1 MSELFF
7 SYEEQRP
14 RLLVTVA
21 TGKNYLERWK
31 KNALPSWKTY
41 ADAHNFGIMAL
52 SESLVP
58 NDAHA
63 GWNKFKMLAQLKTRI
78 SADSGLVIMD
88 ADQVISPLAPDLTG
102 FFAEEKFGV
111 VPEHYGRYQKL
122 LSFLRQAHLDPQYPL
137 DSYLLATPEMSYRE
151 TDFPELQSLRF
162 YSAGLIIVPSSL
174 RDSLEAFSDY
184 GPEDK
189 SARLDGGGDQIPFLK
204 FLNKSSILPLPAEW
218 QGIWPQILAVR
229 YPFLYANPDRKLA
242 AYALASALAD
252 FHCVHFATTWP
263 EKDFWDIDFRPAWNE
278 IFESGRNPINLREY
292 IESSVS
298 PRIYGQIRSPD
309 SFFPK
314 AGD

>member
-1 MSELFF
+1 MFF
-7 SYEEQRP
+7 SYQAQRP

-31 KNALPSWKTY
+31 TNALPSWTAY

-52 SESLVP
+52 SESLVAD
-58 NDAHA
+58 DAHA
-63 GWNKFKMLAQLKTRI
+63 GWNKFKMLARLKTQI
-78 SADSGLVIMD
+78 SADTDLVIMD
-88 ADQVISPLAPDLTG
+88 ADQIISPLAPDLTG
-102 FFAEEKFGV
+102 FFAEKKFGV

-151 TDFPELQSLRF
+151 TEFTELQSLQF

-204 FLNKSSILPLPAEW
+204 FLSRNSIHPLPAQW

-229 YPFLYANPDRKLA
+229 YPFLYVNPDRKLA
-242 AYALASALAD
+242 AYALASSLAE
-252 FHCVHFATTWP
+252 FHCVHFSTTWP
-263 EKDFWDIDFRPAWNE
+263 EKDFWDIDFRSAWSE
-278 IFESGRNPINLREY
+278 IFESDLNRISLREY
-292 IESSVS
+292 IESSVT
-298 PRIYGQIRSPD
+298 PKIYGQIRRNG
-309 SFFPK
+309 SFFPNV
-314 AGD
+314 GN